1 LDTETGRDK
10 RFLRKLVLSFYQREN
25 MPRRI
30 PSLTSLSAFE
40 AAARRLHFSRAAE
53 ELAVTPGAVSRQIQS
68 LEASLGVQLFDREKH
83 VVALTALGRAFAVE
97 VSDILDRL
105 ELASDRI
112 RSRNRL
118 GPLSICAYPAFALR
132 WLIPRWRKFH
142 DLHPSIDLQ
151 LTTSL
156 TAVDAARDGFDAIVR
171 FCDGK
176 VPGHTSI
183 FLAPLEVFPVCRP
196 SFRKKLR
203 QPSDLRSQILIHCAA
218 RPNDWPRWL
227 SEAGLKD
234 KIDSTRGPRFESLNL
249 AYQAAIEG
257 VGVAMGVGCL
267 VTDDLET
274 GRLVR
279 PISLTYRSKLA
290 FYLVYPTTR
299 SSDPQLTALCN
310 FLSDEAQRGTRV

>member
-1 LDTETGRDK
+1 
-10 RFLRKLVLSFYQREN
+10 

-68 LEASLGVQLFDREKH
+68 LEASLGVQLFDRQKH
-83 VVALTALGRAFAVE
+83 AVTLTALGRTYAAE

-112 RSRNRL
+112 RSRHRP

-132 WLIPRWRKFH
+132 WLIPRWRRFH

-151 LTTSL
+151 LMTSL
-156 TAVDAARDGFDAIVR
+156 TTVDAARDGFDAIVK

-176 VPGHTSI
+176 VPGHSSI
-183 FLAPLEVFPVCRP
+183 FLAPLEIFPVCGP
-196 SFRKKLR
+196 AFRKKLR
-203 QPSDLRSQILIHCAA
+203 QPLDLHNQTLIHCAA

-227 SEAGLKD
+227 AEAGLAD
-234 KIDSTRGPRFESLNL
+234 KINSTRGPRFESLNL

-267 VTDDLET
+267 VADDLET

-279 PISLTYRSKLA
+279 PIPLTYRSKLA
-290 FYLVYPTTR
+290 FYLVYPTPR
-299 SSDPQLTALCN
+299 SSDPRLMALCN
-310 FLSDEAQRGTRV
+310 FLSEEAGRGA